1 VEVEVKPV
9 VEVTVYGGGGDNGV
23 INNGNKK
30 EGSRRKEWGKF
41 QVAVITEKH
50 K

>member
-9 VEVTVYGGGGDNGV
+9 VEVTVYGGEDNGV